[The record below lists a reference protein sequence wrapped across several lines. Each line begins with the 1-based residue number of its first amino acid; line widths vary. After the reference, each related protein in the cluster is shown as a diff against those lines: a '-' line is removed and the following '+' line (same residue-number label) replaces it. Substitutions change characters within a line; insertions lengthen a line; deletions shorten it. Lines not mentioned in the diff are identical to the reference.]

1 MPRSRRV
8 VSVALLTCAFVLTG
22 CSNEGSSTSAPAWS
36 STSST
41 PAVSPSAAGS
51 GPSGAATSPSTTS
64 GIVTGRTGTFTV
76 TAPAG
81 WTEASSQVGSVQG
94 LETVLVAGEQTSSFS
109 NNLVVVSVAGDEQTA
124 KDELA
129 KGRDAL
135 KGEGR
140 ALTEVPDQQV
150 GGVRASGFGA
160 TFEKQGVKVLARS
173 WAVPHL
179 GRVYLLTL
187 SSSQADAD
195 HALGQLGQILRSWQW
210 R

>member
-1 MPRSRRV
+1 MSRSSRV

-22 CSNEGSSTSAPAWS
+22 CANEGSSTTTPTPLSAS
-36 STSST
+36 SSLAASS
-41 PAVSPSAAGS
+41 SSAGTADS
-51 GPSGAATSPSTTS
+51 GTATYASTTS
-64 GIVTGRTGTFTV
+64 GAVTGRTGTFTV
-76 TAPAG
+76 TAPSG
-81 WTEASSQVGSVQG
+81 WTEASSKVGSVQG
-94 LETVLVAGEQTSSFS
+94 LETVLAAGEQTSSFS
-109 NNLVVVSVAGDEQTA
+109 NNLVVVSVAGDGQTA

-140 ALTEVPDQQV
+140 GLTEVPDQQV

-173 WAVPHL
+173 WAVPHQ

-195 HALGQLGQILRSWQW
+195 HALGQLDQILRTWQW